1 MKQVLFSLFITFFFS
16 FGHAQ
21 TESEWQ
27 LSFGISSGVP
37 TTRVF
42 NFSLGG
48 DIQLQKRF
56 GSNLFGTLTT
66 GFSHF
71 FEKDH
76 FEGYKQYG
84 SPFNVIPVK
93 TGVKY
98 FLGSPLYISA
108 EVGAGLAFEEWG
120 ATFLWSPSLGF
131 AFPNGLDISLK
142 YEDYTKHR
150 ITKMLGLRL
159 AYNINAKKLSFHKK
173 TTSMSN
179 WQLGLNI
186 NPGLSNTYGNSLAFG
201 ADVSL
206 HKYLLDNLET
216 TFSGGYTY
224 LRSREAS
231 LIPIKAGLRLY
242 PGSSFYI
249 GGEGGVAIKPDNMNI
264 EFVYAP
270 IIGINLNDKF
280 DIGAKYDIYTNM
292 AEVFALRFGY
302 KIDL

>member
-1 MKQVLFSLFITFFFS
+1 MKQVLFSLLITFFFS
-16 FGHAQ
+16 FVHAQ

-27 LSFGISSGVP
+27 LSFGISPGVP
-37 TTRVF
+37 TSRVF

-56 GSNLFGTLTT
+56 GGNFFGTLTT

-71 FEKDH
+71 FEKGH

-98 FLGSPLYISA
+98 FFGSPLYISA

-120 ATFLWSPSLGF
+120 TTFLWSPSLGV
-131 AFPNGLDISLK
+131 AFPNGLDVSLK
-142 YEDYTKHR
+142 YEDYTKQS

-186 NPGLSNTYGNSLAFG
+186 NPGLSSGNSLALG
-201 ADVSL
+201 AEVSL
-206 HKYLLDNLET
+206 HKYLLNNIET

-224 LRSREAS
+224 FRNRETS

-242 PGSSFYI
+242 PGNSFYI
-249 GGEGGVAIKPDNMNI
+249 GGEAGVAIKPNNMI
-264 EFVYAP
+264 ADFLYAP
-270 IIGINLNDKF
+270 IIGVNLNDKF
-280 DIGAKYDIYTNM
+280 DIGAKYDIYTNIT
-292 AEVFALRFGY
+292 EVFTLRFGY
-302 KIDL
+302 RIDL